1 MERILEEMIMKQRQ
15 VEVLAP
21 AGSFESM
28 KAAIAAGADAVYIGG
43 SQFGARAYADNL
55 DEDHMLEAINY
66 AHLHGAS
73 LYMTVN
79 TLVKEK
85 ELDSLF
91 DYLNPYYMA
100 GLDAVI
106 VQDMGVFTYIREHF
120 PDLDIHASTQMTI
133 TGAEGASLLKKMGA
147 SRVVTA
153 RELSLE
159 EIARIHR
166 EVGVEIESFVHGAL
180 CYCYSGQCLLSSLIG
195 GRSGNRGRCAQPCRL
210 PYDVRKD
217 GHSCQPRDERY
228 VMSLKDLCVLDILPD
243 ILEAG
248 VYSLKIEGRMKSP
261 RYTAGVVSIY
271 RKYVDRYLKSGRKG
285 YHVDPRD
292 KKTLLDLFDRGGFTD
307 GYYVQHNGRDM
318 VALKEK
324 PAFRQGNQELFDYL
338 DATYVNAELKE
349 SITGSLVAE
358 EGKPVSLA
366 LSCTD
371 SDGETVTV
379 QTEGAVVMTA
389 QNQPMTEEKLRKQ
402 IQKTGNTPF
411 QFTDLQVSV
420 VGNVFLPVQALNE
433 LRRTALEKLEQELL
447 GKYRRESGRRDID
460 GCHKAESAQIL
471 KADQNLLQN
480 EQNEQGQAAEK
491 AAVGNSK
498 ELELH
503 VLLDAADGFDTVL
516 GMKSV
521 RELQLEA
528 DGFEPDQWSA
538 YVSACH
544 EAGKRCVLALP
555 VIFRTEAIRFFEK
568 NWQYLTEAGFDGL
581 LVRSMEEIVYVK
593 EKGCSLP
600 LFGDHNLY
608 VFNQT
613 AKETYDQMGLARQ
626 TLPLEL
632 NSQELE
638 QLGCAGME
646 LVAYGYLPV
655 MTSAQCIQKTTDRC
669 THRPGLLRMRDRTGK
684 DLTVKNRCTFCYNT
698 IYNPSPLSLLGQEHL
713 IRRLAPEAIR
723 LQFTWETKEQIRQII
738 QAYGDVFLEG
748 KQGQLPFT
756 DITRGHFK
764 RGVE

>member
-1 MERILEEMIMKQRQ
+1 MKQRQ

-292 KKTLLDLFDRGGFTD
+292 KKILLDLFDRGGFTD

-324 PAFRQGNQELFDYL
+324 PAFRQGNQELFEYL
-338 DATYVNAELKE
+338 DAAYVNAELKE
-349 SITGSLVAE
+349 TPSILMRPKAPK
-358 EGKPVSLA
+358 EGKRILLERLPFIWNRLNFIAKVTVRNLFRYKKRFFMTVFGIAGCTALLVTGFGVKDSIRTIVDTQFGEIFKYNMTMKLNKDISLSDEKALVTELQNDPRIQGVLSIHSENGKLSDDDVTKDVNVFVPHSVADLDPFVSLRNRVTQEKVELPEYGVVLSEKVGKQLGVKVGDNVTIENADGKKAEAKVAGIVENYLFHYVYLSPTYYEELFNETPTFESILGVANDDTLELEEAVSSDYMNQAGVSGISWNSSIGSNFDNMIQNLNYVVLLMIISAGA
-366 LSCTD
+366 L
-371 SDGETVTV
+371 
-379 QTEGAVVMTA
+379 AFVVLYNLTNVNISERMREIATIKVLGFYDK
-389 QNQPMTEEKLRKQ
+389 E
-402 IQKTGNTPF
+402 
-411 QFTDLQVSV
+411 VSAYIYRENIILTLIGTV
-420 VGNVFLPVQALNE
+420 VGLGLGILLHRYIMLTVE
-433 LRRTALEKLEQELL
+433 LDNMMFGRQIAPLSFIYSAGLTILFAFVVNFAMYYKLKKIEMV
-447 GKYRRESGRRDID
+447 ES
-460 GCHKAESAQIL
+460 L
-471 KADQNLLQN
+471 
-480 EQNEQGQAAEK
+480 
-491 AAVGNSK
+491 
-498 ELELH
+498 
-503 VLLDAADGFDTVL
+503 
-516 GMKSV
+516 KSV
-521 RELQLEA
+521 
-528 DGFEPDQWSA
+528 D
-538 YVSACH
+538 
-544 EAGKRCVLALP
+544 
-555 VIFRTEAIRFFEK
+555 
-568 NWQYLTEAGFDGL
+568 
-581 LVRSMEEIVYVK
+581 
-593 EKGCSLP
+593 
-600 LFGDHNLY
+600 
-608 VFNQT
+608 
-613 AKETYDQMGLARQ
+613 
-626 TLPLEL
+626 
-632 NSQELE
+632 
-638 QLGCAGME
+638 
-646 LVAYGYLPV
+646 
-655 MTSAQCIQKTTDRC
+655 
-669 THRPGLLRMRDRTGK
+669 
-684 DLTVKNRCTFCYNT
+684 
-698 IYNPSPLSLLGQEHL
+698 
-713 IRRLAPEAIR
+713 
-723 LQFTWETKEQIRQII
+723 
-738 QAYGDVFLEG
+738 
-748 KQGQLPFT
+748 
-756 DITRGHFK
+756 
-764 RGVE
+764 

>member
-1 MERILEEMIMKQRQ
+1 MKQRQ

-292 KKTLLDLFDRGGFTD
+292 KKILLDLFDRGGFTD

-338 DATYVNAELKE
+338 DAAYVNAELKE
-349 SITGSLVAE
+349 PVTGSLVVE
-358 EGKPVSLA
+358 EGKPVSLV
-366 LSCTD
+366 LSCID
-371 SDGETVTV
+371 PDGENVTV
-379 QTEGAVVMTA
+379 QTEGTVVMTA
-389 QNQPMTEEKLRKQ
+389 QNQPMTEDKLRKQ

-411 QFTDLQVSV
+411 QFTDLTIST

-433 LRRTALEKLEQELL
+433 LRRTSLEKLERELL
-447 GKYRRESGRRDID
+447 GKYRRESGKRETDDR
-460 GCHKAESAQIL
+460 S
-471 KADQNLLQN
+471 
-480 EQNEQGQAAEK
+480 EK
-491 AAVGNSK
+491 KTPK
-498 ELELH
+498 EMELH
-503 VLLDAADGFDTVL
+503 VLLDTPDGFDTVL
-516 GMKSV
+516 ELESV

-538 YVSACH
+538 YAFSCH
-544 EAGKRCVLALP
+544 EAGKRCVLVLP

-593 EKGCSLP
+593 EKGFSIP

-613 AKETYDQMGLARQ
+613 AKETYDQMGLTRQ

-638 QLGCAGME
+638 QLGCQGME
-646 LVAYGYLPV
+646 LVVYGYLPV

-684 DLTVKNRCTFCYNT
+684 DLPVKNRCTFCYNT

-713 IRRLAPEAIR
+713 IHRLAPDAIR
-723 LQFTWETKEQIRQII
+723 LQFTWETKEQIRQIV
-738 QAYGDVFLEG
+738 QAYRAVFLEG
-748 KQGQLPFT
+748 KTGQIPFT

>member
-1 MERILEEMIMKQRQ
+1 MRQRQ

-28 KAAIAAGADAVYIGG
+28 KAAVAAGADAVYIGG

-55 DEDHMLEAINY
+55 DEDHMIEAIHY
-66 AHLHGAS
+66 AHLHGVS

-133 TGAEGASLLKKMGA
+133 TGAEGASLLKNMGA
-147 SRVVTA
+147 SRVVPA

-166 EVGVEIESFVHGAL
+166 EVGIEIECFVHGAL

-338 DATYVNAELKE
+338 DTTYVNAELKE
-349 SITGSLVAE
+349 SITGNLVVE
-358 EGKPVSLA
+358 EGKPVSLV

-371 SDGETVTV
+371 SEGETVTV
-379 QTEGAVVMTA
+379 QADGAVVMTA

-411 QFTDLQVSV
+411 QFADLTVSA

-447 GKYRRESGRRDID
+447 GKYRRESGKREVRDAFEV
-460 GCHKAESAQIL
+460 KTSQAL
-471 KADQNLLQN
+471 KADQNLQQN
-480 EQNEQGQAAEK
+480 EQNEQGKAAENSG
-491 AAVGNSK
+491 VENSK
-498 ELELH
+498 GLELH
-503 VLLDAADGFDTVL
+503 VLLDTADGFDIVL
-516 GMKSV
+516 GMKAV
-521 RELQLEA
+521 RELQLES
-528 DGFEPDQWSA
+528 DGFEPDQWNA

-544 EAGKRCVLALP
+544 EAGKRCVLAFP

-568 NWQYLTEAGFDGL
+568 NWQYLAEAGFDGL

-593 EKGCSLP
+593 EKGLSIP

-613 AKETYDQMGLARQ
+613 AKETYDQMGLTRQ

-638 QLGCAGME
+638 QLGCAEME

-669 THRPGLLRMRDRTGK
+669 THRSGLLRMRDRTGK

-713 IRRLAPEAIR
+713 IRRLAPGAIR
-723 LQFTWETKEQIRQII
+723 LQFTWETKEQIRQIV
-738 QAYGDVFLEG
+738 QAYEDVFLEG
-748 KQGQLPFT
+748 KTGQLPFT

>member
-1 MERILEEMIMKQRQ
+1 MKQRQ

-292 KKTLLDLFDRGGFTD
+292 KKILLELFDRGGFTD

-324 PAFRQGNQELFDYL
+324 PAFRQGNQELFEYL
-338 DATYVNAELKE
+338 DAAYVNAELKE
-349 SITGSLVAE
+349 PVTGSLVVE
-358 EGKPVSLA
+358 EGKPVSLV
-366 LSCTD
+366 LSCID
-371 SDGETVTV
+371 PDGENVTV
-379 QTEGAVVMTA
+379 QTEGTVVMTA
-389 QNQPMTEEKLRKQ
+389 QNQPMTEDKLRKQ

-411 QFTDLQVSV
+411 QFTDLTIST

-433 LRRTALEKLEQELL
+433 LRRTSLEKLERELL
-447 GKYRRESGRRDID
+447 GKYRRESGKRETDDR
-460 GCHKAESAQIL
+460 S
-471 KADQNLLQN
+471 
-480 EQNEQGQAAEK
+480 EK
-491 AAVGNSK
+491 KTPK
-498 ELELH
+498 EMELH
-503 VLLDAADGFDTVL
+503 VLLDTPDGFDTVL
-516 GMKSV
+516 ELESV

-538 YVSACH
+538 YAFSCH
-544 EAGKRCVLALP
+544 EAGKRCVLVLP

-593 EKGCSLP
+593 EKGFSIP

-613 AKETYDQMGLARQ
+613 AKETYDQMGLTRQ

-638 QLGCAGME
+638 QLGCQGME
-646 LVAYGYLPV
+646 LVVYGYLPV

-684 DLTVKNRCTFCYNT
+684 DLPVKNRCTFCYNT

-713 IRRLAPEAIR
+713 IHRLAPDAIR
-723 LQFTWETKEQIRQII
+723 LQFTWETKEQIRQIV
-738 QAYGDVFLEG
+738 QAYRAVFLEG
-748 KQGQLPFT
+748 KTGQIPFT

>member
-1 MERILEEMIMKQRQ
+1 MKQRQ

-91 DYLNPYYMA
+91 DYLNPYYIA

-292 KKTLLDLFDRGGFTD
+292 KKILLDLFDRGGFTD

-324 PAFRQGNQELFDYL
+324 PAFRQGNQELFEYL
-338 DATYVNAELKE
+338 DAAYVNAELKE
-349 SITGSLVAE
+349 PVTGSLVVE
-358 EGKPVSLA
+358 EGKPVSLV
-366 LSCTD
+366 LSCID
-371 SDGETVTV
+371 PDGENVTV
-379 QTEGAVVMTA
+379 QTEGTVVMTA
-389 QNQPMTEEKLRKQ
+389 QNQPMTEDKLRKQ

-411 QFTDLQVSV
+411 QFTDLTIST

-433 LRRTALEKLEQELL
+433 LRRTSLEKLERELL
-447 GKYRRESGRRDID
+447 GKYRRESGKRETDDR
-460 GCHKAESAQIL
+460 S
-471 KADQNLLQN
+471 
-480 EQNEQGQAAEK
+480 EK
-491 AAVGNSK
+491 KTPK
-498 ELELH
+498 EMELH
-503 VLLDAADGFDTVL
+503 VLLDTPDGFDTVL
-516 GMKSV
+516 ELESV

-538 YVSACH
+538 YAFSCH

-593 EKGCSLP
+593 EKGFSIS

-613 AKETYDQMGLARQ
+613 AKETYDQMGLTRQ

-638 QLGCAGME
+638 QLGCQGME
-646 LVAYGYLPV
+646 LVVYGYLPV

-684 DLTVKNRCTFCYNT
+684 DLPVKNRCTFCYNT

-713 IRRLAPEAIR
+713 IHRLAPDAIR
-723 LQFTWETKEQIRQII
+723 LQFTWETKEQIRQIV
-738 QAYGDVFLEG
+738 QAYRAVFLEG
-748 KQGQLPFT
+748 KTGQIPFT

>member
-1 MERILEEMIMKQRQ
+1 MKQRQ

-292 KKTLLDLFDRGGFTD
+292 KKILLDLFDRGGFTD

-324 PAFRQGNQELFDYL
+324 PAFRQGNQELFEYL
-338 DATYVNAELKE
+338 DAAYVNAELKE
-349 SITGSLVAE
+349 PVTGSLVVE
-358 EGKPVSLA
+358 EGKPVSLV
-366 LSCTD
+366 LSCID
-371 SDGETVTV
+371 PDGENVTV
-379 QTEGAVVMTA
+379 QTEGTVVMTA
-389 QNQPMTEEKLRKQ
+389 QNQPMTEDKLRKQ

-411 QFTDLQVSV
+411 QFTDLTIST

-433 LRRTALEKLEQELL
+433 LRRTSLEKLERELL
-447 GKYRRESGRRDID
+447 GKYRRESGKRETDDR
-460 GCHKAESAQIL
+460 S
-471 KADQNLLQN
+471 
-480 EQNEQGQAAEK
+480 EK
-491 AAVGNSK
+491 KTPK
-498 ELELH
+498 EMELH
-503 VLLDAADGFDTVL
+503 VLLDTPDGFDTVL
-516 GMKSV
+516 ELESV

-538 YVSACH
+538 YAFSCH

-593 EKGCSLP
+593 EKGFSIS

-613 AKETYDQMGLARQ
+613 AKETYDQMGLTRQ

-638 QLGCAGME
+638 QLGCQGME
-646 LVAYGYLPV
+646 LVVYGYLPV

-684 DLTVKNRCTFCYNT
+684 DLPVKNRCTFCYNT

-713 IRRLAPEAIR
+713 IHRLAPDAIR
-723 LQFTWETKEQIRQII
+723 LQFTWETKEQIRQIV
-738 QAYGDVFLEG
+738 QAYSAVFLEG
-748 KQGQLPFT
+748 KTGQIPFT

>member
-1 MERILEEMIMKQRQ
+1 MKQRQ

-91 DYLNPYYMA
+91 AYLNPYYMA

-292 KKTLLDLFDRGGFTD
+292 KKILLDLFDRGGFTD

-338 DATYVNAELKE
+338 DAAYVNAELKE
-349 SITGSLVAE
+349 PVTGSLVAE
-358 EGKPVSLA
+358 EGKPVSLV
-366 LSCTD
+366 LSCID
-371 SDGETVTV
+371 SDGENVTV
-379 QTEGAVVMTA
+379 QTEGTVVMTA
-389 QNQPMTEEKLRKQ
+389 QNQPMTEDKLRKQ

-411 QFTDLQVSV
+411 QFTDLTIST

-433 LRRTALEKLEQELL
+433 LRRTSLEKLERELL
-447 GKYRRESGRRDID
+447 GKYRRESGKRETDDR
-460 GCHKAESAQIL
+460 S
-471 KADQNLLQN
+471 
-480 EQNEQGQAAEK
+480 EK
-491 AAVGNSK
+491 KTPK
-498 ELELH
+498 EMELH
-503 VLLDAADGFDTVL
+503 VLLDTPDGFDTVL
-516 GMKSV
+516 ELESV

-538 YVSACH
+538 YAFSCH

-593 EKGCSLP
+593 EKGFSIP

-613 AKETYDQMGLARQ
+613 AKETYDQMGLTRQ

-638 QLGCAGME
+638 QLGCQGME
-646 LVAYGYLPV
+646 LVVYGYLPV

-684 DLTVKNRCTFCYNT
+684 DLPVKNRCTFCYNT

-713 IRRLAPEAIR
+713 IHRLAPDAIR
-723 LQFTWETKEQIRQII
+723 LQFTWETKEQIRQIV
-738 QAYGDVFLEG
+738 QAYRAVFLEG
-748 KQGQLPFT
+748 KTGQIPFT

>member
-1 MERILEEMIMKQRQ
+1 MKQRQ

-292 KKTLLDLFDRGGFTD
+292 KKILLDLFDRGGFTD

-324 PAFRQGNQELFDYL
+324 PAFRQGNQELFEYL
-338 DATYVNAELKE
+338 DAAYVNAELKE
-349 SITGSLVAE
+349 PVTGSLVVE
-358 EGKPVSLA
+358 EGKPVSLV
-366 LSCTD
+366 LSCID
-371 SDGETVTV
+371 PDGENVTV
-379 QTEGAVVMTA
+379 QTEGTVVMTA
-389 QNQPMTEEKLRKQ
+389 QNQPMTEDKLRKQ

-411 QFTDLQVSV
+411 QFTDLTIST

-433 LRRTALEKLEQELL
+433 LRRTSLEKLERELL
-447 GKYRRESGRRDID
+447 GKYRRESGKRETDDR
-460 GCHKAESAQIL
+460 S
-471 KADQNLLQN
+471 
-480 EQNEQGQAAEK
+480 EK
-491 AAVGNSK
+491 KTSK
-498 ELELH
+498 EMELH
-503 VLLDAADGFDTVL
+503 VLLDTPDGFDTVL
-516 GMKSV
+516 ELESV

-538 YVSACH
+538 YAFSCH
-544 EAGKRCVLALP
+544 EAGKRCVLVLP

-593 EKGCSLP
+593 EKGFSIP

-613 AKETYDQMGLARQ
+613 AKETYDQMGLTRQ

-638 QLGCAGME
+638 QLGCQGME
-646 LVAYGYLPV
+646 LVVYGYLPV

-684 DLTVKNRCTFCYNT
+684 DLPVKNRCTFCYNT

-713 IRRLAPEAIR
+713 IHRLAPDAIR
-723 LQFTWETKEQIRQII
+723 LQFTWETKEQIRQIV
-738 QAYGDVFLEG
+738 QAYRAVFLEG
-748 KQGQLPFT
+748 KTGQIPFT

>member
-1 MERILEEMIMKQRQ
+1 MKQRQ

-133 TGAEGASLLKKMGA
+133 TGAEGAALLKKMGA

-159 EIARIHR
+159 EINRIHR

-292 KKTLLDLFDRGGFTD
+292 KKILLDLFDRGGFTD

-324 PAFRQGNQELFDYL
+324 PAFRQGNQELFEYL
-338 DATYVNAELKE
+338 DAAYVNAELKE
-349 SITGSLVAE
+349 PVTGSLVVE
-358 EGKPVSLA
+358 EGKPVSLV
-366 LSCTD
+366 LSCID
-371 SDGETVTV
+371 PDGENVTV
-379 QTEGAVVMTA
+379 QTEGTVVMTA
-389 QNQPMTEEKLRKQ
+389 QNQPMTEDKLRKQ

-411 QFTDLQVSV
+411 QFTDLTIST

-433 LRRTALEKLEQELL
+433 LRRTSLEKLERELL
-447 GKYRRESGRRDID
+447 GKYRRESGKRETDDR
-460 GCHKAESAQIL
+460 S
-471 KADQNLLQN
+471 
-480 EQNEQGQAAEK
+480 EK
-491 AAVGNSK
+491 KTPK
-498 ELELH
+498 EMELH
-503 VLLDAADGFDTVL
+503 VLLDTPDGFDTVL
-516 GMKSV
+516 ELESV

-528 DGFEPDQWSA
+528 DGFEPDQWSTYA
-538 YVSACH
+538 FSCH
-544 EAGKRCVLALP
+544 EAGKRCVLVLP

-593 EKGCSLP
+593 EKGFSIP

-613 AKETYDQMGLARQ
+613 AKKTYDQMGLTRQ

-638 QLGCAGME
+638 QLGCRGME

-684 DLTVKNRCTFCYNT
+684 DLSVKNRCSFCYNT
-698 IYNPSPLSLLGQEHL
+698 IYNPSPLSLLGQEYL
-713 IRRLAPEAIR
+713 IHRLAPDAIR
-723 LQFTWETKEQIRQII
+723 LQFTWETKEQIRQIV
-738 QAYGDVFLEG
+738 QAYRAVFLEG
-748 KQGQLPFT
+748 KTGQIPFT

>member
-1 MERILEEMIMKQRQ
+1 MKQRQ

-292 KKTLLDLFDRGGFTD
+292 KKILLDLFDRGGFTD

-324 PAFRQGNQELFDYL
+324 PAFRQGNQELFEYL
-338 DATYVNAELKE
+338 DAAYVNAELKE
-349 SITGSLVAE
+349 PVTGSLVVE
-358 EGKPVSLA
+358 EGKPVSLV
-366 LSCTD
+366 LSCID
-371 SDGETVTV
+371 PDGENVTV
-379 QTEGAVVMTA
+379 QTEGTVVMTA
-389 QNQPMTEEKLRKQ
+389 QNQPMTEDKLRKQ

-411 QFTDLQVSV
+411 QFTDLTIST

-433 LRRTALEKLEQELL
+433 LRRTSLEKLERELL
-447 GKYRRESGRRDID
+447 GKYRRESGKRETDDR
-460 GCHKAESAQIL
+460 S
-471 KADQNLLQN
+471 
-480 EQNEQGQAAEK
+480 EK
-491 AAVGNSK
+491 KTPK
-498 ELELH
+498 EMELH
-503 VLLDAADGFDTVL
+503 VLLDTPDGFDTVL
-516 GMKSV
+516 ELESV

-538 YVSACH
+538 YAFSCH

-593 EKGCSLP
+593 EKGFSIS

-613 AKETYDQMGLARQ
+613 AKETYDQMGLTRQ

-638 QLGCAGME
+638 QLGCQGME
-646 LVAYGYLPV
+646 LVVYGYLPV

-684 DLTVKNRCTFCYNT
+684 DLPVKNRCTFCYNT

-713 IRRLAPEAIR
+713 IHRLAPDAIR
-723 LQFTWETKEQIRQII
+723 LQFTWETKEQIRQIV
-738 QAYGDVFLEG
+738 QAYRDVFLEG
-748 KQGQLPFT
+748 KTGQIPFT

>member
-1 MERILEEMIMKQRQ
+1 MKQRQ

-285 YHVDPRD
+285 YHVDLRD
-292 KKTLLDLFDRGGFTD
+292 KKILLDLFDRGGFTD

-338 DATYVNAELKE
+338 DAAYVNAELKE
-349 SITGSLVAE
+349 PVTGSLVAE
-358 EGKPVSLA
+358 EGKPVSLV
-366 LSCTD
+366 LSCID
-371 SDGETVTV
+371 SDGENVTV
-379 QTEGAVVMTA
+379 QTEGTVVMTA
-389 QNQPMTEEKLRKQ
+389 QNQPMTEDKLRKQ

-411 QFTDLQVSV
+411 QFTDLTIST

-433 LRRTALEKLEQELL
+433 LRRTSLEKLERELL
-447 GKYRRESGRRDID
+447 GKYRRESGKRETDDR
-460 GCHKAESAQIL
+460 S
-471 KADQNLLQN
+471 
-480 EQNEQGQAAEK
+480 EK
-491 AAVGNSK
+491 KTPK
-498 ELELH
+498 EMELH
-503 VLLDAADGFDTVL
+503 VLLDTPDGFDTVL
-516 GMKSV
+516 ELESV

-538 YVSACH
+538 YAFSCH

-593 EKGCSLP
+593 EKGFSIP

-613 AKETYDQMGLARQ
+613 AKETYDQMGLTRQ

-638 QLGCAGME
+638 QLGCQGME
-646 LVAYGYLPV
+646 LVVYGYLPV

-684 DLTVKNRCTFCYNT
+684 DLPVKNRCTFCYNT

-713 IRRLAPEAIR
+713 IHRLAPDAIR
-723 LQFTWETKEQIRQII
+723 LQFTWETKEQIRQIV
-738 QAYGDVFLEG
+738 QAYRAVFLEG
-748 KQGQLPFT
+748 KTGQIPFT

>member
-1 MERILEEMIMKQRQ
+1 MKQRQ

-292 KKTLLDLFDRGGFTD
+292 KKILLDLFDRGGFTD

-324 PAFRQGNQELFDYL
+324 PAFRQGNQELFEYL
-338 DATYVNAELKE
+338 DAAYVNAELKE
-349 SITGSLVAE
+349 PVTGSLVVE
-358 EGKPVSLA
+358 EGKPVSLV
-366 LSCTD
+366 LSCID
-371 SDGETVTV
+371 PDGENVTV
-379 QTEGAVVMTA
+379 QTEGTVVMTA
-389 QNQPMTEEKLRKQ
+389 QNQPMTEDKLRKQ

-411 QFTDLQVSV
+411 QFTDLTIST

-433 LRRTALEKLEQELL
+433 LRRTSLEKLERELL
-447 GKYRRESGRRDID
+447 GKYRRESGKRETDDR
-460 GCHKAESAQIL
+460 S
-471 KADQNLLQN
+471 
-480 EQNEQGQAAEK
+480 EK
-491 AAVGNSK
+491 KTPK
-498 ELELH
+498 EMELH
-503 VLLDAADGFDTVL
+503 VLLDTPDGFDTVL
-516 GMKSV
+516 ELESV

-538 YVSACH
+538 YAFSCH

-593 EKGCSLP
+593 EKGFSIS

-613 AKETYDQMGLARQ
+613 AKETYDQMGLTRQ

-638 QLGCAGME
+638 QLGCQGME
-646 LVAYGYLPV
+646 LVVYGYLPV

-684 DLTVKNRCTFCYNT
+684 DLPVKNRCTFCYNT

-713 IRRLAPEAIR
+713 IHRLAPDAIR
-723 LQFTWETKEQIRQII
+723 LQFTWETKEQIRQIV
-738 QAYGDVFLEG
+738 QAYRAVFLEG
-748 KQGQLPFT
+748 KTGQIPFT

>member
-1 MERILEEMIMKQRQ
+1 
-15 VEVLAP
+15 
-21 AGSFESM
+21 
-28 KAAIAAGADAVYIGG
+28 
-43 SQFGARAYADNL
+43 
-55 DEDHMLEAINY
+55 
-66 AHLHGAS
+66 
-73 LYMTVN
+73 
-79 TLVKEK
+79 
-85 ELDSLF
+85 
-91 DYLNPYYMA
+91 
-100 GLDAVI
+100 
-106 VQDMGVFTYIREHF
+106 
-120 PDLDIHASTQMTI
+120 
-133 TGAEGASLLKKMGA
+133 
-147 SRVVTA
+147 
-153 RELSLE
+153 
-159 EIARIHR
+159 
-166 EVGVEIESFVHGAL
+166 
-180 CYCYSGQCLLSSLIG
+180 
-195 GRSGNRGRCAQPCRL
+195 
-210 PYDVRKD
+210 
-217 GHSCQPRDERY
+217 
-228 VMSLKDLCVLDILPD
+228 MSLKDLCVLDILPD

-292 KKTLLDLFDRGGFTD
+292 KKILLDLFDRGGFTD

-324 PAFRQGNQELFDYL
+324 PAFRQGNQELFEYL
-338 DATYVNAELKE
+338 DAAYVNAELKE
-349 SITGSLVAE
+349 PVTGSLVVE
-358 EGKPVSLA
+358 EGKPVSLV
-366 LSCTD
+366 LSCID
-371 SDGETVTV
+371 PDGENVTV
-379 QTEGAVVMTA
+379 QTEGTVVMTA
-389 QNQPMTEEKLRKQ
+389 QNQPMTEDKLRKQ

-411 QFTDLQVSV
+411 QFTDLTIST

-433 LRRTALEKLEQELL
+433 LRRTSLEKLERELL
-447 GKYRRESGRRDID
+447 GKYRRESGKRETDDR
-460 GCHKAESAQIL
+460 S
-471 KADQNLLQN
+471 
-480 EQNEQGQAAEK
+480 EK
-491 AAVGNSK
+491 KTPK
-498 ELELH
+498 EMELH
-503 VLLDAADGFDTVL
+503 VLLDTPDGFDTVL
-516 GMKSV
+516 ELESV

-538 YVSACH
+538 YAFSCH

-593 EKGCSLP
+593 EKGFSIP

-613 AKETYDQMGLARQ
+613 AKETYDQMGLTRQ

-638 QLGCAGME
+638 QLGCQGME
-646 LVAYGYLPV
+646 LVVYGYLPV

-684 DLTVKNRCTFCYNT
+684 DLPVKNRCTFCYNT

-713 IRRLAPEAIR
+713 IHRLAPDAIR
-723 LQFTWETKEQIRQII
+723 LQFTWETKEQIRQIV
-738 QAYGDVFLEG
+738 QAYRAVFLEG
-748 KQGQLPFT
+748 KTGQIPFT